1 MRRIRSL
8 KIIDTVPYFFTNYEA
23 TTQSL
28 REYFAAFPEIF
39 EEYFTRHCKNT
50 EERHVQS
57 IEKYPQHFNA
67 IKEVHKSIQIII
79 QEIAGAYNKKY
90 NISFPVD
97 INLVVGGF
105 GSNAYTYQQIIPNI
119 TFALEKLSPNP
130 DHLRVIVAHEFG
142 HLAQNIISDNRGM
155 DWSKV
160 QWTNPLNWLYREGIA
175 SDLSRQ
181 VVDLMHP
188 SIYFSYND
196 EGKDWYDFAQA
207 NTTKIKQAF
216 NEDYK
221 VLTTEEIFHEWFS
234 INGGR
239 KFGYNR
245 LAYFLGDLFV
255 RKYKGKHG
263 EIATITAW
271 KDPAF
276 EVNIAQWLSQEG
288 EDIYVE

>member
-1 MRRIRSL
+1 M

-57 IEKYPQHFNA
+57 IEKYPQYFNA

-79 QEIAGAYNKKY
+79 QEIAGVYNKKY

-97 INLVVGGF
+97 INLIVGGF

-142 HLAQNIISDNRGM
+142 HLTQNIISDNRGM

-175 SDLSRQ
+175 TDLSRQ
-181 VVDLMHP
+181 VVNLKHP
-188 SIYFSYND
+188 SIFFSYND
-196 EGKDWYDFAQA
+196 ERKDWYDFAQA

-239 KFGYNR
+239 KFGYSR

-255 RKYKGKHG
+255 QKYKGEHG

-271 KDPAF
+271 MAPGF

-288 EDIYVE
+288 EDIYGE